1 MEDRKRTLV
10 ALLSMHRS
18 GSSLTTQ
25 VLQRLGMSLG
35 PFELIGAEPTN
46 PYGHFEAEPFHR
58 LNRRIQNLAY
68 GFADD
73 LPETPAIMAQFCETR
88 GHWHRDTYIPDE
100 FLAEGRAL
108 VRTLIE
114 SGTVSGFK
122 DPRTVLTWPF
132 WTRVFAEFPD
142 VRTIPLG
149 LIRSPHEIAMSLVTR
164 RSGWRGYWS
173 SLDVVAIHLEKEKQI
188 LDNQNDRLPYLCFGS
203 PAYLKTLEFVVRQIG
218 LAWNA
223 TEVLQLSDSSAVHQR
238 PAAVAHRAQELFEL
252 MCGALASPC
261 AEPENRM
268 RVEKDARF
276 LEDLRLEQWKACER
290 RELESRNEA
299 RRLSAEATALERD
312 LGETRA
318 RLAQVESLLQKARNE
333 LTECESKLIESQTH
347 EIAAQNREIE
357 AQTREI
363 QAQSREIE
371 AQNREIQAW
380 HRIEELRHRLDRFE
394 SHPLL
399 GPALRSRR
407 HLRRLL
413 QSVGE
418 GRLSGA
424 NGLEEY
430 EPPIE

>member
-1 MEDRKRTLV
+1 MICRKRRPSWHIS
-10 ALLSMHRS
+10 AR
-18 GSSLTTQ
+18 
-25 VLQRLGMSLG
+25 
-35 PFELIGAEPTN
+35 P
-46 PYGHFEAEPFHR
+46 EATG
-58 LNRRIQNLAY
+58 IA
-68 GFADD
+68 
-73 LPETPAIMAQFCETR
+73 TR
-88 GHWHRDTYIPDE
+88 YIPDE

-108 VRTLIE
+108 VRTLID

-173 SLDVVAIHLEKEKQI
+173 SLDVAAIHLEKEKQI

-203 PAYLKTLEFVVRQIG
+203 PAYLKTLEFVVRQTG
-218 LAWNA
+218 LTWDA
-223 TEVLQLSDSSAVHQR
+223 TEVLQLYDSSAVHQR

-252 MCGALASPC
+252 MCGADAHPC
-261 AEPENRM
+261 TERENRM

-290 RELESRNEA
+290 REVESRTEA
-299 RRLSAEATALERD
+299 RRLSQQATELERD

-318 RLAQVESLLQKARNE
+318 RLAQAESLLQKTRCE
-333 LTECESKLIESQTH
+333 LSECESKLIESQTH

-357 AQTREI
+357 AQ
-363 QAQSREIE
+363 SREIE
-371 AQNREIQAW
+371 AQNREIQIW
-380 HRIEELRHRLDRFE
+380 HRNEELRHRLDRFE

-407 HLRRLL
+407 RLRRLL

-418 GRLSGA
+418 GGLSDV
-424 NGLEEY
+424 NGLEEFG
-430 EPPIE
+430 PTIE

>member
-1 MEDRKRTLV
+1 MEDRGRTLV

-73 LPETPAIMAQFCETR
+73 LPETPAMMAQFCETR
-88 GHWHRDTYIPDE
+88 GHWHANTYIPEE
-100 FLAEGRAL
+100 FFAEGRSL
-108 VRTLIE
+108 VRTLID

-132 WTRVFAEFPD
+132 WARVFAEFPD

-203 PAYLKTLEFVVRQIG
+203 PAYLKTLEFVVRQTG
-218 LAWNA
+218 LTWNA
-223 TEVLQLSDSSAVHQR
+223 TEVLELYDSTAIVHQR
-238 PAAVAHRAQELFEL
+238 PAAVEHRAQELFEV
-252 MCGALASPC
+252 MCGEDARLCS
-261 AEPENRM
+261 ERENLM

-276 LEDLRLEQWKACER
+276 LEDLRLGQWKACER

-299 RRLSAEATALERD
+299 HRLSSEATALERD
-312 LGETRA
+312 LSETRA
-318 RLAQVESLLQKARNE
+318 RLAQAESLLQKARSE
-333 LTECESKLIESQTH
+333 LIECESKVIQAQAH
-347 EIAAQNREIE
+347 EIEAQNREI
-357 AQTREI
+357 Q
-363 QAQSREIE
+363 

-380 HRIEELRHRLDRFE
+380 HRIEDLRNRLERFE

-407 HLRRLL
+407 RLRRLL
-413 QSVGE
+413 QSVGD
-418 GRLSGA
+418 GSFLGA
-424 NGLEEY
+424 NGLEEMG
-430 EPPIE
+430 PPLD